1 MSVLPGASTT
11 RDLGE
16 LRKLPLIIALAL
28 ILICVALEL
37 GAAGFLHTA
46 GDTADAVQNVRNSK
60 VFKDMTPAEQDRTIQ
75 SVQNAAGQDDPP
87 GLGIPYLALVDGILA
102 YSLALM
108 VLALVLPMH
117 LQAKLQG
124 IVGVILMFFLALACI
139 VLIFVA
145 LAQLLLMIGL
155 FFAIPFGTIAYL
167 IIWGSFPKTAAAVI
181 LSLLIFFKIA
191 SSICLLI
198 AHQRYLKDIGL
209 ILMILTSF
217 IATIIV
223 SFLHGLV
230 PGPLVSITDAVAAII
245 VGILAL
251 IWAIVVLIGSIIA
264 AVFALTTKG
273 AEVPEVTSSSP
284 PAQS

>member
-1 MSVLPGASTT
+1 MSVLPGASAT

-16 LRKLPLIIALAL
+16 LRKIPLIIALAL
-28 ILICVALEL
+28 IIVCVLLEL
-37 GAAGFLHTA
+37 SSAAFLRT
-46 GDTADAVQNVRNSK
+46 GDS
-60 VFKDMTPAEQDRTIQ
+60 
-75 SVQNAAGQDDPP
+75 P

-108 VLALVLPMH
+108 VLSLVLPMH

-145 LAQLLLMIGL
+145 LAQLLLMVGL

-167 IIWGSFPKTAAAVI
+167 AIWGNFPRTAAAVI
-181 LSLLIFFKIA
+181 LSLLMLLKICA
-191 SSICLLI
+191 TICLPI

-209 ILMILTSF
+209 ILMVLTSF
-217 IATIIV
+217 VATIVV

-230 PGPLVSITDAVAAII
+230 PGPLVSITDALAAII
-245 VGILAL
+245 VGIIAL

-264 AVFALTTKG
+264 FVFALSTKG
-273 AEVPEVTSSSP
+273 AEITSSSE
-284 PAQS
+284 PAQG

>member
-11 RDLGE
+11 RGLGE
-16 LRKLPLIIALAL
+16 LRKLPLIIALVL

-46 GDTADAVQNVRNSK
+46 GDTADAVQNVQQSS
-60 VFKDMTPAEQDRTIQ
+60 VFKNMTPAQQQRTIQ
-75 SVQNAAGQDDPP
+75 SVQSAAGQEDPP

-108 VLALVLPMH
+108 VLALVLPEH

-124 IVGVILMFFLALACI
+124 IVSVILMFFLALACI

-167 IIWGSFPKTAAAVI
+167 VIWGSFPKTAAAVI
-181 LSLLIFFKIA
+181 LSLLMTFKIA
-191 SSICLLI
+191 ASICLPI
-198 AHQRYLKDIGL
+198 AHQRFLKDIGL

-217 IATIIV
+217 LATIIV

-230 PGPLVSITDAVAAII
+230 PGPIVSITDALAAII
-245 VGILAL
+245 VGIIAL
-251 IWAIVVLIGSIIA
+251 IWAIVVLVGSIIA
-264 AVFALTTKG
+264 VVFALTTKG
-273 AEVPEVTSSSP
+273 AEVPEVRSSSP

>member
-1 MSVLPGASTT
+1 MSVPGVSVRAGA
-11 RDLGE
+11 GE
-16 LRKLPLIIALAL
+16 LRKIPLIIALAL
-28 ILICVALEL
+28 ILVCVALEL
-37 GAAGFLHTA
+37 GAAGFLRGA
-46 GDTADAVQNVRNSK
+46 GDAADAATQVQQSEAFQKLSPQAQSK
-60 VFKDMTPAEQDRTIQ
+60 TLE
-75 SVQNAAGQDDPP
+75 SVQSASQQDDPP

-108 VLALVLPMH
+108 VLALVLPEN

-124 IVGVILMFFLALACI
+124 IVSVILMFFLALACI

-167 IIWGSFPKTAAAVI
+167 AIWGDFPKTAAAVI
-181 LSLLIFFKIA
+181 LSLLMALKIGA
-191 SSICLLI
+191 SICLPI
-198 AHQRYLKDIGL
+198 AHQRFLKDIGL

-217 IATIIV
+217 VATIIV

-230 PGPLVSITDAVAAII
+230 PGPLVSITDALAAII
-245 VGILAL
+245 VGIIAL

-264 AVFALTTKG
+264 VVFALTTS
-273 AEVPEVTSSSP
+273 ADLRSNSPEG
-284 PAQS
+284 QS

>member
-1 MSVLPGASTT
+1 MSVFPGATAT

-46 GDTADAVQNVRNSK
+46 GNTAEAVQNVQNSS
-60 VFKDMTPAEQDRTIQ
+60 VFKDMTPAQQQRTID

-191 SSICLLI
+191 SSICLVI

-230 PGPLVSITDAVAAII
+230 PGPIVSITDALAAII
-245 VGILAL
+245 VGIIAL

-264 AVFALTTKG
+264 TVFALTTKG

>member
-1 MSVLPGASTT
+1 MSVLPGATRDLAS

-16 LRKLPLIIALAL
+16 LRKIPLIIALAL
-28 ILICVALEL
+28 IIVCVLVEL
-37 GAAGFLHTA
+37 SAAAFLHT
-46 GDTADAVQNVRNSK
+46 GDS
-60 VFKDMTPAEQDRTIQ
+60 
-75 SVQNAAGQDDPP
+75 P

-108 VLALVLPMH
+108 VASLVLPLH

-139 VLIFVA
+139 TQIFVA

-167 IIWGSFPKTAAAVI
+167 VLWGDFPRTAAAVI
-181 LSLLIFFKIA
+181 LSLLMLLKVCA
-191 SSICLLI
+191 TICLPL
-198 AHQRYLKDIGL
+198 AHQRYLKDVGL
-209 ILMILTSF
+209 ILMVLTSF
-217 IATIIV
+217 VATIIV

-230 PGPLVSITDAVAAII
+230 PGPLVSITDALAAII
-245 VGILAL
+245 VGIIAL

-264 AVFALTTKG
+264 VVFALTTS
-273 AEVPEVTSSSP
+273 A
-284 PAQS
+284 

>member
-1 MSVLPGASTT
+1 VSVVPGLSAT

-16 LRKLPLIIALAL
+16 LRKIPLIIALAL
-28 ILICVALEL
+28 ILVCVALEL
-37 GAAGFLHTA
+37 GAAGFLRST
-46 GDTADAVQNVRNSK
+46 GDAADAVQNVQQSEAFQKLSPEAKSK
-60 VFKDMTPAEQDRTIQ
+60 TLE
-75 SVQNAAGQDDPP
+75 SVQSASQQDEPP

-108 VLALVLPMH
+108 VLALLIPEN

-124 IVGVILMFFLALACI
+124 IVSVILMFFLALATI

-167 IIWGSFPKTAAAVI
+167 VMWGDFPKTAAAVI
-181 LSLLIFFKIA
+181 LSLLMALKIGA
-191 SSICLLI
+191 SICLPI
-198 AHQRYLKDIGL
+198 AHQRFLKDIGL
-209 ILMILTSF
+209 ILLILTSF
-217 IATIIV
+217 LATIIV

-230 PGPLVSITDAVAAII
+230 PFPLVSITDALAAII

-264 AVFALTTKG
+264 VVFALTTG
-273 AEVPEVTSSSP
+273 VRSSSP
-284 PAQS
+284 PTQS